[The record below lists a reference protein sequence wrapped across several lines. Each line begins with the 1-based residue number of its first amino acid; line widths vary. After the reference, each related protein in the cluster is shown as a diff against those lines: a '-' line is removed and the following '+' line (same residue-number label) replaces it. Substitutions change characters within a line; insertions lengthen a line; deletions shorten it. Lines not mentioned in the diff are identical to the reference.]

1 MHTTAVLLAL
11 GAGPSPWRDPGTV
24 LRGGIYNLRGHEVT
38 GGVRGREAVAA
49 LRPVLAPG
57 AGADEGVD
65 WEALSAAWGV
75 CFPSDYRAFM
85 EVYGAG
91 GISDCLEVL
100 RPLGPDRM
108 DDGGMASETA
118 NARDQWSPDSAVD
131 GVAGG
136 GGTTGDV
143 LAWGVTTAADV
154 LCWLTSPADPDRWP
168 VAVLRPSLVSRWTI
182 HPVGMAEFLRR
193 LLAGEFG
200 SCPVSDTT
208 LWRAGAGQFLHWRE
222 EERLLAEGID
232 PWTGEPDP
240 YAGLRFDP

>member
-1 MHTTAVLLAL
+1 
-11 GAGPSPWRDPGTV
+11 
-24 LRGGIYNLRGHEVT
+24 VT
-38 GGVRGREAVAA
+38 DGSRGRETVAA
-49 LRPVLAPG
+49 LRPVLAPDAG
-57 AGADEGVD
+57 ADEGADEGVD
-65 WEALSAAWGV
+65 WEALSAAWGL

-118 NARDQWSPDSAVD
+118 NARDQWPPDSAAD
-131 GVAGG
+131 SVAGV
-136 GGTTGDV
+136 GGTTGSV

-154 LCWLTSPADPDRWP
+154 LCWLTSPDDPDRWP
-168 VAVLRPSLVSRWTI
+168 VAVLRPSLVSRWTV

-208 LWRAGAGQFLHWRE
+208 LWRAGTGRFLHWRE
-222 EERLLAEGID
+222 EERLLAKGID

>member
-1 MHTTAVLLAL
+1 MV
-11 GAGPSPWRDPGTV
+11 
-24 LRGGIYNLRGHEVT
+24 RGGVHNPRGYEVT
-38 GGVRGREAVAA
+38 DRSRGREAVAA
-49 LRPVLAPG
+49 LRSVLAPD

-65 WEALSAAWGV
+65 WEALSAAWGL
-75 CFPSDYRAFM
+75 CFPSDYLAFM

-91 GISDCLEVL
+91 GISDSLEVL

-108 DDGGMASETA
+108 DADGMASETV
-118 NARDQWSPDSAVD
+118 NARDQWPLDSTAD
-131 GVAGG
+131 GAS
-136 GGTTGDV
+136 TTGSV

-168 VAVLRPSLVSRWTI
+168 VAVLRPSLVSRWTV

-193 LLAGEFG
+193 LLVGGFD

-208 LWRAGAGQFLHWRE
+208 LWRAGAGRFLHWRE